1 MTDSE
6 FCRLLKQKVKA
17 NDSQFQYWVGWCY
30 FVGEGGIEKN
40 SAEAI
45 KWYTLAAQ
53 QGHAAAQND
62 LGALYHYGE
71 GVAQDD
77 QKAVEYHM
85 LSRKQ
90 GHWMASQNLGF
101 LYRYGIGVPKDIAK
115 AKAYYEE
122 ALARKD
128 YEYEPADAE
137 EIEGIQAVLA
147 EINAVLEAEKTV
159 TETEKAKRTGVFI
172 SYAHKDSEFIDAM
185 RPHMVMLETISGV
198 PYWDDTKIK
207 PSEKWDE
214 RIKEE
219 LSKAKVIVFLVSAN
233 LFASEYVRNVEFPR
247 AMIAAESEGA
257 EILWIPVRTCDADSV
272 PTITRY
278 QAVTDKS
285 RPLARRSADECD
297 EVFTNLAKRIKEIL
311 GTEPLTTGPPEQSGG
326 P

>member
-6 FCRLLKQKVKA
+6 FCRLLKQKVTA

-30 FVGEGGIEKN
+30 FAGLGGIEEN
-40 SAEAI
+40 PAEAI

-53 QGHAAAQND
+53 QGHATAQND
-62 LGALYHYGE
+62 LGALYHLGE

-85 LSRKQ
+85 LSREQ
-90 GHWMASQNLGF
+90 GNWAASYNLGS
-101 LYRYGIGVPKDIAK
+101 LYRKGLGVPKDLAK

-137 EIEGIQAVLA
+137 EIKRIQAALA
-147 EINAVLEAEKTV
+147 EVNDVLEAEKTA
-159 TETEKAKRTGVFI
+159 TETAKAKRTGVFV
-172 SYAHKDSEFIDAM
+172 SYSHKDSEFIDAM
-185 RPHMVMLETISGV
+185 RPHMVMLESISGV

-219 LSKAKVIVFLVSAN
+219 LSKAKVI
-233 LFASEYVRNVEFPR
+233 R
-247 AMIAAESEGA
+247 AI
-257 EILWIPVRTCDADSV
+257 V
-272 PTITRY
+272 
-278 QAVTDKS
+278 
-285 RPLARRSADECD
+285 
-297 EVFTNLAKRIKEIL
+297 IKK
-311 GTEPLTTGPPEQSGG
+311 
-326 P
+326 